1 MAMKIIP
8 MNVEHFISLPDNPRQ
23 RDTVRHA
30 AKAMKGHLRFPSDTQ
45 SVVAI
50 ACINGMPVCKLDGH
64 TRAYLWANGQ
74 LEVANQTLTVQAYE
88 VSSMAEACELYTHFD
103 SSMAVEGSVDKL
115 SGACRES
122 GLVLKSPLLSDCKW
136 NTALKCAHTLKGNN
150 GSNEYFVVPLW
161 APAIAEVD
169 SWMLPKNKFKGSG
182 LISLMFIIAGSP
194 DVQRDAAMEFFTK
207 YQKGEGIKSGT
218 RRDGVQALDEHM
230 LDRRAKGLMTGYEN
244 IFDMICK
251 GYSCFRSWCKNEM
264 IVNVRSSREL
274 VTVFHSRTKNNLET
288 ILNKKKAN

>member
-1 MAMKIIP
+1 MAIKIIP
-8 MNVEHFISLPDNPRQ
+8 MSVESFISIPDNPRQ

-30 AKAMKGHLRFPSDTQ
+30 AKAVKGHLRFPSETQ

-64 TRAYLWANGQ
+64 TRAYLWASGE
-74 LEVANQTLTVQAYE
+74 LEVLNQTLSVQAYE
-88 VSSMAEACELYTHFD
+88 VKSIDEACELYTHFD
-103 SSMAVEGSVDKL
+103 STAAVEGSVDKL

-122 GLVLKSPLLSDCKW
+122 GLALSSPLLSDCKW
-136 NTALKCAHTLKGNN
+136 NTALKCAHNLRFKG
-150 GSNEYFVVPLW
+150 STSEYVIVPLW

-169 SWMLPKNKFKGSG
+169 SWDLPKNKFRGTG

-194 DVQRDAAMEFFTK
+194 DVPPDIAKEFFTR
-207 YQKGEGIKSGT
+207 YQKGEGIKTGT

-230 LDRRAKGLMTGYEN
+230 MDRRVKNLMSGYEN

-251 GYSCFRSWCKNEM
+251 GYSCFRSWSKNEM
-264 IVNVRSSREL
+264 VASVKASREHM
-274 VTVFHSRTKNNLET
+274 TSFHAKTKNHLET
-288 ILNKKKAN
+288 ILNKKRAK